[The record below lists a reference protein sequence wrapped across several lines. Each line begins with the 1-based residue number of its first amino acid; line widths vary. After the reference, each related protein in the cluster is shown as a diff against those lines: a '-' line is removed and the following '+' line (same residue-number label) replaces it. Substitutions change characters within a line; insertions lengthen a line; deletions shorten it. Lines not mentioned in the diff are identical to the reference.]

1 MRLLPDLLDLVLPAK
16 CVCCGRAGLV
26 WCPGCQPTSTPEPVA
41 LACPAPVFAA
51 GEYGGALRSALLA
64 FKERGQRALAG
75 PLAAYLSDAV
85 DVGCR
90 RLSGPADRLVLVP
103 IPSSRAA
110 ARQRGGDHLLRLV
123 AEVAPQNGLE
133 VSPALRLHGRG
144 RDSAGLSP
152 AQRAANLANRMRAV
166 PVAGRPSALIVDDIV
181 TTGATLAE
189 ACRALQAAGWQVRGA
204 AVIAA
209 TKLRQPEQRLLDSAA
224 WGVSGDAPAPCVS
237 SRRAAKVVAEDGTP
251 GGRPSARRRSGRQ
264 AASDT
269 IQLGRST
276 TKV

>member
-1 MRLLPDLLDLVLPAK
+1 MRLLPDLLDLVLPAN

-26 WCPGCQPTSTPEPVA
+26 WCPGCRPKSTPEPVS
-41 LACPAPVFAA
+41 LSCPAPVFAA

-90 RLSGPADRLVLVP
+90 RLSGPSDRLVLVP
-103 IPSSRAA
+103 IPSTRAA
-110 ARQRGGDHLLRLV
+110 ARQRGGDHLLRLI

-133 VSPALRLHGRG
+133 VLPALRLHGRG

-166 PVAGRPSALIVDDIV
+166 PATGGSSALIVDDIV

-189 ACRALQAAGWQVRGA
+189 ASRALQAAGWQVCGA

-209 TKLRQPEQRLLDSAA
+209 TKLRQPEQRLVNSAA
-224 WGVSGDAPAPCVS
+224 WDVSGSESTPSPQSARATGEDDAPGSPRS
-237 SRRAAKVVAEDGTP
+237 T
-251 GGRPSARRRSGRQ
+251 RRRSGRQ
-264 AASDT
+264 AATDT
-269 IQLGRST
+269 IQLGRFT